1 MLRLKDKFKSFSYLE
16 TLMVLAFFGVVSAS
30 VLGLIGTSFF
40 NSYRADE
47 DLVANFLA
55 LYYLEKVKYK
65 INENFLTS
73 ADWLNEINAFTTSY
87 KNFNVS
93 FETQNRFSSST
104 ELIVNVTSSFSSV
117 QLKEEVYCWVPEKC
131 F

>member
-93 FETQNRFSSST
+93 FEIQNRSSSST

-117 QLKEEVYCWVPEKC
+117 QLKEEVYCWVPGKC

>member
-93 FETQNRFSSST
+93 FETQNRSSLST

-117 QLKEEVYCWVPEKC
+117 QLKEEVYCWVPGKC

>member
-93 FETQNRFSSST
+93 FESQNRFSSST

-117 QLKEEVYCWVPEKC
+117 QLKEEVYCWVPGKC

>member
-93 FETQNRFSSST
+93 FEIQNRSSSSA

-117 QLKEEVYCWVPEKC
+117 QLKEEVYCWVPGKC

>member
-117 QLKEEVYCWVPEKC
+117 QLKEEVYCWVPGKC